1 MTGGRIR
8 FVDRRS
14 WSQRG
19 EDQGTALKDKP
30 EPPVGTA
37 EEPNTLPVPEH
48 LHRLW
53 LALGLD
59 DE

>member
-1 MTGGRIR
+1 MPSGKIP
-8 FVDRRS
+8 FVDKRS
-14 WSQRG
+14 SNEP
-19 EDQGTALKDKP
+19 EDVVATAFKGRP
-30 EPPVGTA
+30 EPVIGATD
-37 EEPNTLPVPEH
+37 EQNSLPVPEH